1 MNITFEKR
9 PGNPPLNIAFF
20 WKMTVE
26 AKPPAV
32 VTDHFIPELYFDL
45 FFIEKGNIRVSDH
58 FLGNQAPLPRQS
70 LKTLHTHPVTFL
82 FSPPLILYGAR
93 LAPGFA
99 ESFPGELKANSF
111 LSPAWARTEAD
122 DLDDFKSQVEE
133 WVESQ
138 QVKKLPYPM
147 FSSGLDESSWLVHF
161 SSRHKR
167 RLYKS
172 TFGMS
177 RKELQNIRNLHVFLE
192 QTCDFGEQ
200 SPRIIQH
207 VNPEVFYDQPHLNHA
222 FKKMTRLSP
231 VEYFEKNSILQ
242 DNLMSASYNEVSS
255 DPHRIGREAQE
266 RMEP

>member
-9 PGNPPLNIAFF
+9 PGNLPLNIAFF

-26 AKPPAV
+26 AKHPAV
-32 VTDHFIPELYFDL
+32 VTDNFIPELYFDFL
-45 FFIEKGNIRVSDH
+45 FVEKGKIRVIDEV
-58 FLGNQAPLPRQS
+58 LGNQSSLPRQS
-70 LKTLHTHPVTFL
+70 LKSLHTHPVTFI
-82 FSPPLILYGAR
+82 FSPPLVLYGAR

-99 ESFPGELKANSF
+99 ESFQGELTANSF
-111 LSPAWARTEAD
+111 LTQAWAGTEAG
-122 DLDDFKSQVEE
+122 DLDAFKSRVEE
-133 WVESQ
+133 WIESQ
-138 QVKKLPYPM
+138 RVKKLPYPM
-147 FSSGLDESSWLVHF
+147 FSSGLQESSWLIHF
-161 SSRHKR
+161 SPRHKR

-177 RKELQNIRNLHVFLE
+177 RKELQNIHNLHVFLE

-207 VNPEVFYDQPHLNHA
+207 VNPDVFYDQPHLNHA
-222 FKKMTRLSP
+222 FKKMTGLSP
-231 VEYFEKNSILQ
+231 GEYFEKNSILQ

-255 DPHRIGREAQE
+255 DSHRIGRETQE